1 MTPAA
6 APPRPAGRTAPAR
19 PARPPRPA
27 TPARPARPARPPAGR
42 TATGRTAAGR
52 PTVRTAAPARS
63 RRRLLALLVVVGV
76 TVLTIAGF
84 HAMLAQTQV
93 HLEDIR
99 ARTARAETRYEML
112 RLEHGR
118 LTSPVRITARAAEL
132 GLGTSGVAAVAVPLA
147 GEVPRR
153 GESSAMVGGWAEVKR
168 HLDAT
173 P

>member
-1 MTPAA
+1 L
-6 APPRPAGRTAPAR
+6 
-19 PARPPRPA
+19 
-27 TPARPARPARPPAGR
+27 
-42 TATGRTAAGR
+42 
-52 PTVRTAAPARS
+52 V
-63 RRRLLALLVVVGV
+63 ALLVMVGV

-84 HAMLAQTQV
+84 HAVLAQNQV
-93 HLEDIR
+93 HLEDLR

-118 LTSPVRITARAAEL
+118 LTSPARITTRAAEL

-153 GESSAMVGGWAEVKR
+153 GESSVMVGGWAEVKR
-168 HLDAT
+168 HLDAA